1 MSNLAKNTKPIL
13 FLTVTGLV
21 SAVTTILLSRTAA
34 TIPLLPKFIAD
45 EIRMGFAGT
54 VYGIAIAL
62 YFVSMERIRSVWR
75 VLLFV
80 VVSTCAYS
88 AAVRSA
94 VGLFEVW
101 PWKASA
107 NMGSAKL
114 DIPLPIPFGAGLL
127 GAFLVLFAA
136 LYLFCPTV
144 SQTRVLKLALAGC
157 CAGGFFGVLGWGLG
171 TLLPGNDD
179 VSFICCFL
187 AWQPGVSLTLG
198 ILLAAVRPALE
209 HAPLNVPLT
218 LDFARAGAAS
228 SATVTPPFSPYP
240 TSTRQRLGFPVI
252 AVIFFLGVAGFV
264 AWRASRVLQAQR
276 FARDYQK
283 CVATAPSMNDLP
295 ALRPMTPDQALILS
309 PIGTVSPKQS
319 MPQPGFGSILPP
331 RSPVSGGFSVLY
343 SKPDETELRRDSLMI
358 FVTVRQYPN
367 AGWANYFAGDTP
379 CVAPDGHRKRI
390 KKLGHALMV
399 DNSTYDRVNRRRV
412 FIWNNGEYLIT
423 IRFDNPGLA
432 EDSVEDTFLEPYL
445 EKYPSTM

>member
-1 MSNLAKNTKPIL
+1 MSNLAKKTRSIL
-13 FLTVTGLV
+13 FLTITGLV
-21 SAVTTILLSRTAA
+21 SAVVTILPWTMV
-34 TIPLLPKFIAD
+34 TMTLLPKAIAD
-45 EIRMGFAGT
+45 ELKMGFPGT

-80 VVSTCAYS
+80 VVSTCTYS
-88 AAVRSA
+88 AAVLSA
-94 VGLFEVW
+94 FGLFEVW

-144 SQTRVLKLALAGC
+144 SQTRALKIALAGC
-157 CAGGFFGVLGWGLG
+157 CAGGFFGVIGWGLG

-179 VSFICCFL
+179 VSFMCCFL

-198 ILLAAVRPALE
+198 ILLAAVRPALDHE
-209 HAPLNVPLT
+209 PLSVPLT
-218 LDFARAGAAS
+218 LDLARAGAAS
-228 SATVTPPFSPYP
+228 AASVPTPFSPP
-240 TSTRQRLGFPVI
+240 PISTPQRRSFPIIV
-252 AVIFFLGVAGFV
+252 VIFFLVVAGFI
-264 AWRASRVLQAQR
+264 AWRASQVLQAQR
-276 FARDYQK
+276 FAREYQK
-283 CVATAPSMNDLP
+283 CVAAAPSMDNLP

-309 PIGTVSPKQS
+309 PIGTVSPKQP

-331 RSPVSGGFSVLY
+331 RSPVSARLSVLY
-343 SKPDETELRRDSLMI
+343 SKPDETELRPDSLMI
-358 FVTVRQYPN
+358 FVTVQQYPN
-367 AGWANYFAGDTP
+367 EAWANYFAGDTP
-379 CVAPDGHRKRI
+379 CVATQGYRKRI
-390 KKLGHALMV
+390 KKLGYSLMA

-412 FIWNNGEYLIT
+412 FIWNSGECVIT

-432 EDSVEDTFLEPYL
+432 EDSVEDAFLKPYL
-445 EKYPSTM
+445 EKYPSTK